1 MTRGT
6 ARERGA
12 EPASGEAAAADAFE
26 AQSRLIH
33 DQAETIAHYRKMYD
47 RSSALARIGVW
58 ECDLATEALIWT
70 DGVYDLFDLPR
81 GSPLVRSKIVEMYE
95 AGSRREME
103 RLRAAAIRDGTGF
116 ALDVHIRTAGG
127 EPRWLRLTVDVE
139 QEDGRPVRIFGTKQD
154 ITEQKAAEEKVRAL
168 QAELIQASR
177 RSAMGAMAST
187 LAHELNQPLAAIGN
201 FVAGARRMLERPE
214 PDRLMLERGL
224 ASIEQCA
231 QRAANIIRSLRAMS
245 GDEARRE
252 RLGVNGLIREA
263 VSLAVAGSGD
273 GAAVRY
279 ELADDAAVSVDP
291 VQIQQVFIALVKNA
305 AEAVRPL
312 ARREIVISS
321 SLTEEVVVIRVED
334 NGPGLPPY
342 APKALFDSRA
352 SSKPDGMGIGLP
364 VSRTIVEAHGGKI
377 AASNRAAGGARFD
390 VTLPLAAIDDD
401 GH

>member
-321 SLTEEVVVIRVED
+321 SLTEEAVVIRVED